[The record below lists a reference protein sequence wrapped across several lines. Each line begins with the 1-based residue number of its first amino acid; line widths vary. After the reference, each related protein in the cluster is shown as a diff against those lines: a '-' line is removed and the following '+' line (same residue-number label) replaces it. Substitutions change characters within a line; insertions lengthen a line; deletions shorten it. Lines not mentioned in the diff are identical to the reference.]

1 MAKDSLADRVRS
13 IERNVTKVGKLT
25 KDKKKYGK
33 GKREETAANS
43 ETNPSR
49 STSIVAHRAAE
60 TRRVKSRLSNIA
72 QNILPGILDES
83 LTVFARNSNST
94 N

>member
-1 MAKDSLADRVRS
+1 MAKDSLADHVRS

-25 KDKKKYGK
+25 KEKKIGK